1 MTALSVLRTTT
12 LAALVVCV
20 AAPVHALECPISRA
34 VYTAIDFDDDMSADA
49 GTHNDYEITLPRRA
63 LPSGGGEERVVRIV
77 EKKQSLSYDFGIA
90 RPMGFGGTTTWFL
103 GASTA
108 KKPPKETGDQ
118 PRSRLIF
125 FAPDLRRVDVDDD
138 GDPEAPAYL
147 QLPEIAPAF
156 WGWKAGA
163 RRFVP
168 PDGLWKRTACR

>member
-1 MTALSVLRTTT
+1 MTTLTALGTIAM
-12 LAALVVCV
+12 AALVLGV
-20 AAPVHALECPISRA
+20 AAPASALECPISRA

-49 GTHNDYEITLPRRA
+49 GTHNEYEITLPRRP
-63 LPSGGGEERVVRIV
+63 LPSGADERVVRIA

-103 GASTA
+103 GASSA
-108 KKPPKETGDQ
+108 KKPPKETDDQ

-125 FAPDLRRVDVDDD
+125 FAADLRRIDLDDD
-138 GDPEAPAYL
+138 GDPAAPAFL
-147 QLPEIAPAF
+147 QLPEISPAF

-168 PDGLWKRTACR
+168 PDGLWKLAACR